1 MKKPVLTGA
10 VLLLATAVIVE
21 MSGCSTRQAECRP
34 VDRRVSASSE
44 ASPVAPPKGPC
55 FWRGKDVSTLACD
68 ERQDPDRMIR
78 RFAVKPDPGL
88 AFDIFG
94 QIAAE
99 EYRLGSWQ
107 RRIGRFGDVSV
118 AEREYLLRFAASK
131 GHPQALSFFDEKGS
145 LLTGRRYD
153 YALAQC
159 QNPDGQR
166 RLVNGFPDESEACAA
181 ADPIR
186 PYAADAELQKLLD
199 RYALTVHR
207 FHRSETNSLPFFE
220 FTPKDCPVDEVPLV
234 VYVPG
239 SGEQGT
245 NLCVQFNQRVCLEK
259 VVSSEFQKKH
269 PCRFLLVCLPDGAN
283 VGVAHGYPDA
293 RNEWS
298 DLYHDLIFAY
308 ARQAEGPKV
317 DLRRVYLTAL
327 GSGARIAGGLALD
340 HPGRYAASALAW
352 YYPNVSTVHPQYPGS
367 WRIYNVGSACGSK
380 SFAENVL
387 AAGGDCTFHGVSPE
401 AAHPWWNAVWSGDE
415 VWDWLFDKMS
425 TFSR

>member
-1 MKKPVLTGA
+1 MKIIGDRIFARDADGRPLSRIGTIFFRTPGLVTKKGVHAMQRLMWIEEINAERAKAGQPAMTMSEEDAEMAESVDLIFTEDQVL
-10 VLLLATAVIVE
+10 I
-21 MSGCSTRQAECRP
+21 RP
-34 VDRRVSASSE
+34 N
-44 ASPVAPPKGPC
+44 
-55 FWRGKDVSTLACD
+55 
-68 ERQDPDRMIR
+68 PDRM
-78 RFAVKPDPGL
+78 DL
-88 AFDIFG
+88 AF
-94 QIAAE
+94 
-99 EYRLGSWQ
+99 R
-107 RRIGRFGDVSV
+107 
-118 AEREYLLRFAASK
+118 
-131 GHPQALSFFDEKGS
+131 
-145 LLTGRRYD
+145 
-153 YALAQC
+153 
-159 QNPDGQR
+159 
-166 RLVNGFPDESEACAA
+166 
-181 ADPIR
+181 
-186 PYAADAELQKLLD
+186 ADAELQKLLD

-352 YYPNVSTVHPQYPGS
+352 YYPNVTTVHPQYPGS